1 MSLMEVLNIRT
12 DFEKI
17 IEGYS
22 MPKGSDINNVE
33 WFIVN
38 GHKSNGLRD
47 GFNDA
52 IECAQK
58 IKELTYGER
67 GNKRDRLSSRRY

>member
-1 MSLMEVLNIRT
+1 MSLEEILNIRT
-12 DFEKI
+12 EFEKI
-17 IEGYS
+17 TEGYT
-22 MPKGSDINNVE
+22 MPKGSDIINVE

-58 IKELTYGER
+58 IKELTYGGR
-67 GNKRDRLSSRRY
+67 NKRGRLSSR

>member
-17 IEGYS
+17 TEGYS

-38 GHKSNGLRD
+38 GHKSNRLRD

-58 IKELTYGER
+58 IKELTYGGR
-67 GNKRDRLSSRRY
+67 GNKESRLSSCRY